1 METTEVEFHTDD
13 AGNWNGK
20 WTTEDDRLHALML
33 EEDVGYRLEFDNMQ
47 MLAQDERRGRRMLH
61 VEEASLAT
69 FNMDANTENGR
80 QAQPSDISTVY
91 ASDAD
96 TVAAASV
103 ASGDSG
109 TTS

>member
-1 METTEVEFHTDD
+1 
-13 AGNWNGK
+13 
-20 WTTEDDRLHALML
+20 ML

-47 MLAQDERRGRRMLH
+47 MLTQDERRGRRMLQI
-61 VEEASLAT
+61 EEASLAT
-69 FNMDANTENGR
+69 FNMDENNTENG
-80 QAQPSDISTVY
+80 QQVQPSDISTVY